1 MHNLNESIA
10 KLSEFIE
17 VNETL
22 DASLV
27 FPFWIKDKNFK
38 FLRYNQAM
46 VDLLYPEA
54 TLDSLLAK
62 TGWEYVQS
70 KKLSENIV
78 NRIKNCCNLSDK
90 DAMYSEDITNQYFE
104 KVITTENDE
113 LWLLTIKGRI
123 PPKSNRPFSYAILF
137 YLIYHLTLHYYH
149 EIPKYFNISV
159 LVFEEYII
167 FFNSSILILFISF
180 IYI

>member
-104 KVITTENDE
+104 KLITTEND
-113 LWLLTIKGRI
+113 
-123 PPKSNRPFSYAILF
+123 
-137 YLIYHLTLHYYH
+137 
-149 EIPKYFNISV
+149 
-159 LVFEEYII
+159 
-167 FFNSSILILFISF
+167 
-180 IYI
+180 